1 MTAAAIPPA
10 PLRAWIAP
18 QLPVAS
24 LLVGQPV
31 ARAAMLLPRLFNLCQ
46 AAQAQAVAVALG
58 AKAVPDLGAE
68 ILRDHLLKFFVTW
81 PEHLGLG
88 SRALPKDWTTDKGS
102 VRRALL
108 GASGEPATLDDFAG
122 FLSSGRGVAPVLQ
135 AIENHFAP
143 FEAVSGPLPFV
154 TPQTLW
160 RRIPVENSIATRHAT
175 SPILAGIEARRGR
188 GPFWR
193 AVARLLDL
201 AAVLDAALPA
211 PFSPE
216 PGLAMV
222 PASRGAYGLRLIVRD
237 GIVAECERVTPTDSL
252 LAPGGV
258 LEQSLGSLDA
268 AHAGLGPLLLDILD
282 PCAPVTLEPTGQGA
296 QAPGQSPEDGAAATR
311 GLVLLRTEGAPFASA
326 PRGAAVSD
334 DDNSA
339 ATQTALA
346 SLPGSGLP
354 GNLPEP
360 TPRSAVPGELAHSSR
375 LVAPS
380 QHIEGQRIS
389 RSVPAVTEAD
399 DA

>member
-1 MTAAAIPPA
+1 MSAAAIPPA

-102 VRRALL
+102 VRRALF
-108 GASGEPATLDDFAG
+108 GASGEPATVDEFDG
-122 FLSSGRGVAPVLQ
+122 FLTSGRGVAPVLQ
-135 AIENHFAP
+135 TIENRFAP
-143 FEAVSGPLPFV
+143 FEAVSGALPFV

-160 RRIPVENSIATRHAT
+160 RRIPVENSIATRHAA
-175 SPILAGIEARRGR
+175 SPILAGIEAQRGR

-201 AAVLDAALPA
+201 GAVLDAALPA

-237 GIVAECERVTPTDSL
+237 GIVAECDRVTPTDSL

-268 AHAGLGPLLLDILD
+268 AHAGMGPLLLDILD

-296 QAPGQSPEDGAAATR
+296 QAPGQSRENGAASAR
-311 GLVLLRTEGAPFASA
+311 GIVLRAEAAPSAPA
-326 PRGAAVSD
+326 PRGAAVPD
-334 DDNSA
+334 DGKSA
-339 ATQTALA
+339 TGQTVLA
-346 SLPGSGLP
+346 NLPGTGLP
-354 GNLPEP
+354 GHSSEP
-360 TPRSAVPGELAHSSR
+360 VPLSAVPGELAHSSR
-375 LVAPS
+375 LVTAR
-380 QHIEGQRIS
+380 QHPEEQRIS
-389 RSVPAVTEAD
+389 RSVPAVTESD